1 MYGCFSFNTKILN
14 NTLSSKLFRL
24 LITALL
30 YLKQLKNFSNFVLQ
44 HQTMKNL
51 YLILFLLANI
61 LGVYSQES
69 FSVYFESNKYKL
81 TSAEEQKL
89 NKWVSENKDS
99 KIVAVNGYTDE
110 DGTNGFNDTL
120 AKKRVDF
127 IVNLLKDKIKIRED
141 FKTRSYG
148 ENHQLSKIKS
158 ENRKV
163 SVYFITSKDLSRED
177 EILGITK
184 PEPIKKIKPAISYPP
199 KLVFDN
205 PNGTKTEMKLDTI
218 FMQKINHAKVGEKI
232 TLENLNFQINTFAI
246 VPESRAKLF
255 ELLMVMRSNP
265 GLKIQI
271 QGHICCMPSDK
282 QDLSTKRAKAI
293 YSFLVAYEINKANLS
308 YKGFGTTV
316 PIYPI
321 PEKNEGERAANR
333 RVEIEIME
341 NE

>member
-1 MYGCFSFNTKILN
+1 
-14 NTLSSKLFRL
+14 
-24 LITALL
+24 
-30 YLKQLKNFSNFVLQ
+30 
-44 HQTMKNL
+44 MKNL
-51 YLILFLLANI
+51 YLLLFLLANTF
-61 LGVYSQES
+61 GVYSQES

-81 TSAEEQKL
+81 TVKEEQNL
-89 NKWVSENKDS
+89 SKWISENKNS
-99 KIVAVNGYTDE
+99 KIVAVNGFTDE

-120 AKKRVDF
+120 ARKRVDF
-127 IVNLLKDKIKIRED
+127 IVDLLKDKIKIRED

-148 ENHQLSKIKS
+148 ENHLLSKVKS

-163 SVYFITSKDLSRED
+163 TVYYIVSKDLHRED
-177 EILGITK
+177 EILGIKK
-184 PEPIKKIKPAISYPP
+184 PEPSQKPKAIVSYPP

-218 FMQKINHAKVGEKI
+218 FMKKIHNAKTGEKI

-255 ELLMVMRSNP
+255 ELLMVMKSSP

-293 YSFLVAYEINKANLS
+293 YSFLLAYDINKTNLS

-321 PEKNEGERAANR
+321 PEKNEAERAANR
-333 RVEIEIME
+333 RVEIEIIE
-341 NE
+341 NEQ